1 MKNKLLFPFLLL
13 LAMPALAVTPG
24 EDVATT
30 ITLRGYQCGGPAT
43 DIRET
48 HDAEGNK
55 TVVALCPNGS
65 RYRIDVT
72 KDGRLT
78 VMPIR

>member
-1 MKNKLLFPFLLL
+1 MKNKLLFLFPLLV
-13 LAMPALAVTPG
+13 AIPALAVMPE

-30 ITLRGYQCGGPAT
+30 ITLRGHQCGGPAT
-43 DIRET
+43 NVQERQ
-48 HDAEGNK
+48 DAEGNK
-55 TVVALCPNGS
+55 TVVVLCPNGS

-78 VMPIR
+78 VTPIR